1 MFDVADPAAAA
12 ATGGISVCPQ
22 LAQKAY
28 GITIVKAVNDG
39 DNKPH
44 VWHKDVTLYQVYNQ
58 GTQQPIAYFWTDLY
72 ARPGSKS
79 GAAGG

>member
-1 MFDVADPAAAA
+1 V
-12 ATGGISVCPQ
+12 Q

-79 GAAGG
+79 GA

>member
-1 MFDVADPAAAA
+1 M
-12 ATGGISVCPQ
+12 SVCSQ

-79 GAAGG
+79 GMAGV